1 MLNYLNIIR
10 EIQSRGK
17 VKIARDYKTTGIF
30 DAQWSHDLSTGNFPF
45 LTSRRLGPKSMAAE
59 LWCFIHGITSKRR
72 FQEMGCSFWNEW
84 SNPTRI
90 PSHLQGEA
98 RKSAMLL
105 EDDLGPI
112 YGYQWRNFGEP
123 YLPGRP
129 VGEAVTSPS
138 GGDQFAKVCAD
149 LRKNPDDRRMVVSA
163 WSYCQLPQMAL
174 PPCHVL
180 FNLVHYEG
188 TLNLK
193 WHQRSCDMVLGVPY
207 NIACYSLLLI
217 LLARHANLQPGV
229 VSGTLCDAHI
239 YDGGT
244 VDHREGL
251 ALQLTRETR
260 ELPRYEITETTRH
273 NRQFPFDIFEWKPDN
288 FKLLDYNPHPPI
300 KFNVAV

>member
-10 EIQSRGK
+10 DIQTRGK
-17 VKIARDYKTTGIF
+17 AKIARDYKTTGIF
-30 DAQWSHDLSTGNFPF
+30 DAQWSMDLSPEAGLKFPL
-45 LTSRRLGPKSMAAE
+45 LTTRKLGPKSMAAE
-59 LWCFIHGITSKRR
+59 LWCFIHGVTSKRA
-72 FQEMGCSFWNEW
+72 FQEAGCNFWNEW
-84 SNPTRI
+84 ANPARI
-90 PSHLQGEA
+90 PRQLVGDE
-98 RKSAMLL
+98 RKEAMLL

-112 YGYQWRNFGEP
+112 YGYQWRNFNEP
-123 YLPGRP
+123 YVPGK
-129 VGEAVTSPS
+129 AVTINSA
-138 GGDQFAKVCAD
+138 GDQFANICSS
-149 LRKNPDDRRMVVSA
+149 LRTNPDDRRMVCSA
-163 WSYCQLPQMAL
+163 WCYSQLHQMAL

-217 LLARHANLQPGV
+217 LLAKHANLLPGV

-251 ALQLTRETR
+251 AVQLANDPR
-260 ELPRYEITETTRH
+260 ELPTYQIADTSPH
-273 NRQFPFDIFEWKPDN
+273 NKQYPFDIFQWKPDN
-288 FKLLDYNPHPPI
+288 FKLLDYNPHPAI
-300 KFNVAV
+300 KFNIAV